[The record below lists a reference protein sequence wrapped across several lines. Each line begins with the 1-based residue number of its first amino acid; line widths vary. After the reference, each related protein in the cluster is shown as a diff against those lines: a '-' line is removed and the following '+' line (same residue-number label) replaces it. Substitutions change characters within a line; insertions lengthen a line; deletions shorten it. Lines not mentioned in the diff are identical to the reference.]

1 MQAQQ
6 EFRINAAPLTA
17 TFVLVVGL
25 ALGAIGGYA
34 IGTAERSM
42 THAIPSAAPVQ
53 RVVPQSQAPLVGGS
67 SLTTDDGTACIPNF
81 TPCIDPGNSPGGEPL
96 TRQLRASPPTFDEG
110 RMCTSDFKVCR
121 EPQNSYD

>member
-17 TFVLVVGL
+17 TFVFLVGL

-34 IGTAERSM
+34 IGTAERSI
-42 THAIPSAAPVQ
+42 TPVIPSMQFPAATQPPV
-53 RVVPQSQAPLVGGS
+53 
-67 SLTTDDGTACIPNF
+67 
-81 TPCIDPGNSPGGEPL
+81 
-96 TRQLRASPPTFDEG
+96 
-110 RMCTSDFKVCR
+110 R

>member
-42 THAIPSAAPVQ
+42 THAIPSAPRA
-53 RVVPQSQAPLVGGS
+53 VPQFPAATQ
-67 SLTTDDGTACIPNF
+67 
-81 TPCIDPGNSPGGEPL
+81 
-96 TRQLRASPPTFDEG
+96 PPV
-110 RMCTSDFKVCR
+110 S
-121 EPQNSYD
+121 EPQNSHD

>member
-6 EFRINAAPLTA
+6 EFRINAPPLTA

-34 IGTAERSM
+34 IATAERSM
-42 THAIPSAAPVQ
+42 TQAIPSAAPVQ
-53 RVVPQSQAPLVGGS
+53 RVVPQSQAPQVGGS
-67 SLTTDDGTACIPNF
+67 SLTSDDGAACMPNF
-81 TPCIDPGNSPGGEPL
+81 TPCIDPGNSPGETL
-96 TRQLRASPPTFDEG
+96 MRQLPASPPAFDVG
-110 RMCTSDFKVCR
+110 RMCASDFTVCR